1 MRTRTSITT
10 VVSEPSC
17 LSNVIAAI
25 VLILLFCLFIPA
37 ASAQSTEAPP
47 ATVFVQTALGG
58 FILGYDIDQNGNE
71 GLLSEALSLSDGKFN
86 VATET
91 FDQTTGKII
100 KIVSQQSDT
109 LNDFV
114 TLGIFGSSVGLVEFE
129 KAKGIFV
136 GKRLYGTM
144 NPVSLNKVT
153 GQWTPPLSKTQLI
166 LGVADS
172 QGATNTAVLASQNF
186 NSFIFSSNVAAN
198 TFGPSITLTDQIF
211 GANDSPVVAINTV
224 TNQAIVAASHG
235 SILDLPQIAEVDLT
249 TGNTIQF
256 TGVGFGFVNGM
267 AVDSTNGIAVT
278 TSEVDFS
285 VEFYNLAKQTGF
297 KVPLHNATNQSQS
310 RQGVGFDPIHK
321 LFLIEQEFSSTV
333 ASGSSIQVFD
343 EQGNFV
349 EAVNGLNLPASPT
362 RIALNPTRRMGYV
375 LLTPALTQLQS
386 FTY

>member
-1 MRTRTSITT
+1 MQPHSSESRSALVRTRTSITT

-153 GQWTPPLSKTQLI
+153 GQWTPPLSNTQLI

-172 QGATNTAVLASQNF
+172 QGATNTAVLGSQNF
-186 NSFIFSSNVAAN
+186 
-198 TFGPSITLTDQIF
+198 
-211 GANDSPVVAINTV
+211 
-224 TNQAIVAASHG
+224 
-235 SILDLPQIAEVDLT
+235 
-249 TGNTIQF
+249 
-256 TGVGFGFVNGM
+256 
-267 AVDSTNGIAVT
+267 
-278 TSEVDFS
+278 
-285 VEFYNLAKQTGF
+285 
-297 KVPLHNATNQSQS
+297 
-310 RQGVGFDPIHK
+310 
-321 LFLIEQEFSSTV
+321 
-333 ASGSSIQVFD
+333 
-343 EQGNFV
+343 
-349 EAVNGLNLPASPT
+349 
-362 RIALNPTRRMGYV
+362 
-375 LLTPALTQLQS
+375 
-386 FTY
+386 